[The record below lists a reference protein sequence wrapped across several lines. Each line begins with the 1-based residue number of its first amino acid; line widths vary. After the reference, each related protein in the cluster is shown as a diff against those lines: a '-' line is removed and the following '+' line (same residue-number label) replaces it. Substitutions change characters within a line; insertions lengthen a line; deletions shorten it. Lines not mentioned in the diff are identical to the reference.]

1 MPITARH
8 LVNTPLALA
17 MLLPIAAPAL
27 AQPAAD
33 RVWIGPMPFIEART
47 LRPDYYPTLVDETKW
62 PTVLARAD
70 VFKSYIMVL
79 PRDPVAGKP
88 GPELSD
94 EELGR
99 LVQFTREHGLKVA
112 FEVGGIRMGPDTPND
127 QAGEQT
133 AQSELRHLRR
143 WLDAGGSIDYIT
155 TDHGVMLT
163 IGAPYVAPD
172 QHKGRG
178 MTLAQAAEELTDYF
192 EIIHREIP
200 GARLGVIESL
210 GFFEVDGPDGRHY
223 PRTVPALP
231 KWPFAEYLDTLLS
244 AMKSRGLELDHFH
257 IDFGYEGVL
266 HDGGGQKLD
275 FGRIL
280 GVEACAQQRGVK
292 AGVIIN
298 AFHDGSVKDPQPDV
312 ASREA
317 YEHTTRFATEYK
329 AAGGNAD
336 HLVIQ
341 TWQPYPDKTGP
352 ESEACT
358 VLGVAKGVLDGWAR
372 EE

>member
-1 MPITARH
+1 MQLTRQDLKTALLALAVLLPITA
-8 LVNTPLALA
+8 
-17 MLLPIAAPAL
+17 PAL
-27 AQPAAD
+27 GQPAED

-47 LRPDYYPTLVDETKW
+47 LRGDYYPTLVDESQW

-88 GPELSD
+88 GPELLD
-94 EELGR
+94 EQLGR
-99 LVQFTREHGLKVA
+99 LVQFTKEHGLKVA

-127 QAGEQT
+127 QAGEYT

-143 WLDAGGSIDYIT
+143 WLDAGGSIDYLT

-172 QHKGRG
+172 QNKNRG
-178 MTLAQAAEELTDYF
+178 ITLGQAAEELADYF

-210 GFFEVDGPDGRHY
+210 GFFEVDGPDGKHY

-231 KWPFAEYLDTLLS
+231 KWPFAEYLDTLLA
-244 AMKSRGLELDHFH
+244 AMKRRGLELDHFH

-266 HDGGGQKLD
+266 HDGGGEKLD

-298 AFHDGSVKDPQPDV
+298 AFHDR
-312 ASREA
+312 SRP
-317 YEHTTRFATEYK
+317 AT
-329 AAGGNAD
+329 GR
-336 HLVIQ
+336 
-341 TWQPYPDKTGP
+341 
-352 ESEACT
+352 
-358 VLGVAKGVLDGWAR
+358 R
-372 EE
+372 EP